1 MSDPIERYLDELR
14 GRTPRRCRSR
24 LVAEVREHLLDDAA
38 RLREQGLDPLSAEE
52 RAVARIGG
60 PSVFAEA
67 TRSRRLHVAAVAL
80 AFGAGCGIAG
90 YLFAEHNRGVGATG
104 IVAATPPCESWR
116 VAGYVQID
124 PATGRIIGAEC
135 VVMVHASWSDP
146 IRYGIDPRFLGP
158 SRVTQRVR

>member
-14 GRTPRRCRSR
+14 RRTPRRRRSR

-38 RLREQGLDPLSAEE
+38 RLRGQGLDPLSAAE
-52 RAVARIGG
+52 RAVERIGG
-60 PSVFAEA
+60 LSVFAA
-67 TRSRRLHVAAVAL
+67 PTRSRRLRVAGAAL

-116 VAGYVQID
+116 VAGDVQID